1 LPLHLR
7 KRESHSDNGKSC
19 RHLRRPQA
27 CKMSERSLYAL
38 QNSATSNLNT
48 SFDAYLT
55 LRLIV
60 IVGRMVG

>member
-1 LPLHLR
+1 MSEWPLHGLR
-7 KRESHSDNGKSC
+7 
-19 RHLRRPQA
+19 
-27 CKMSERSLYAL
+27 
-38 QNSATSNLNT
+38 NSTIFNLNT